1 MTPTHPPRNAG
12 LAEKLSDHLEL
23 TKPRITLM
31 VVMTA
36 GLGFLLGREGG
47 LSLGLLAA
55 TLVGTG
61 LLSAGGSALNHFWE
75 RDSDALMERTAGRPL
90 PAGRLSPRRALIF
103 GLLIAVAGCSLL
115 AWRVNLLTAG
125 LGLLAFLSYVLIYT
139 PMKKL
144 TPLSTL
150 VGAIPGALPPMMGWT
165 AARNDLAAGAWVLFG
180 ILFLWQLPHFLAIAW
195 LCREDYARA
204 GLPTLP
210 VVEPDGRSTARQALL
225 WGGVL
230 LPVSLLPVAIGL
242 AGAAYLVGA
251 AALGIAFLAF
261 CAAFSRTVNDRAAR
275 HLLLASVI
283 YLPGVLA
290 AMAVDRLV

>member
-1 MTPTHPPRNAG
+1 MTPTHPSRNAG
-12 LAEKLSDHLEL
+12 LAEKLADHLEL

-31 VVMTA
+31 VVLTT
-36 GLGFLLGREGG
+36 GLGFLLGREGE

-75 RDSDALMERTAGRPL
+75 RDTDALMERTAGRPL
-90 PAGRLSPRRALIF
+90 PAGRLGAGWALTF
-103 GLLIAVAGCSLL
+103 GLVIAVGGCSLL
-115 AWRVNLLTAG
+115 AIRVNLLTAG
-125 LGLLAFLSYVLIYT
+125 LGLLAFLSYVFIYT

-165 AARNDLAAGAWVLFG
+165 AARDDLAAGAWILFG

-225 WGGVL
+225 WGVVL
-230 LPVSLLPVAIGL
+230 LPVSLSPVAIGL
-242 AGAAYLVGA
+242 AGAPYLAGATVLGVG
-251 AALGIAFLAF
+251 FLVA
-261 CAAFSRTVNDRAAR
+261 CAAFSRAVSDRAAR

-283 YLPGVLA
+283 YLPAVLA
-290 AMAVDRLV
+290 VMAVDRLV